1 MLDRTA
7 IGALFAMGLIILV
20 MSIGWL
26 IGADPNT
33 TLAFIMLIFG
43 PALIAWAFSEARADW
58 RYFIK
63 GKRPML
69 GPDRPDAPPFS
80 FGTGA
85 AGQNPN
91 LQIGPY
97 ARFWLAYPVLVLLGL
112 GAVGWAGY
120 TLATGQ
126 TETVSEP
133 V

>member
-7 IGALFAMGLIILV
+7 IGVVALVCFVLLV
-20 MSIGWL
+20 MSGGSW
-26 IGADPNT
+26 IGARPDT
-33 TLAFIMLIFG
+33 SLAIVMLTFG
-43 PALIAWAFSEARADW
+43 LTAVAWTFLEARADW

-69 GPDRPDAPPFS
+69 GPDRPDAPSFS

-85 AGQNPN
+85 AGQNPD
-91 LQIGPY
+91 LQMGPY
-97 ARFWLAYPVLVLLGL
+97 ARCWIAYPVLVLLGL

-133 V
+133 A